1 MAGVTASKE
10 TGERSSPAGA
20 LKLRVHKPKVAKVDR
35 AASVRASKVRTKAS
49 VDVVKAVRGR

>member
-1 MAGVTASKE
+1 MAAVTTNKE

-20 LKLRVHKPKVAKVDR
+20 LKLRVHKPKVAMADR

-49 VDVVKAVRGR
+49 VDFVKAVRGR